1 MDWNEVHDK
10 LVVLANDRA
19 RLDADEAVWLLEGLR
34 QSVHVPLGMGTYF
47 EYLERLFGYR
57 PRFAAERLRVAQALE
72 DLVEMRQALRD
83 GVLCWSAVRELTR
96 VATGETEGEW
106 IEAAKH
112 QTMRQVEQLVSGL
125 VPGDRPG
132 DLADEGVRR
141 HVLRFEVT
149 GETYSLMREAK
160 AYIEREVGH
169 SLSDDDVLAMIART
183 VLQGPS
189 DDGRANYQ
197 IAMTVCRVC
206 ERGWQDGAG
215 DVVEVAPE
223 VIEAA
228 ECDAQRISMTHVG
241 KATQTIAPATRRLVL
256 RRDHGRCV
264 VPGCRSSRFLDVHHV
279 RPRADGGNHEPANL
293 VCLCGAH
300 HAAIHAGRLVVEGS
314 ATALRFLRA
323 DGAAYGVTGSPAA
336 VQAFAEAYEGLVSLG
351 FGQTQSRSAV
361 DRVRTHVGPEAGME
375 EVLREALRVL
385 PGGRL
390 AA

>member
-1 MDWNEVHDK
+1 MEWNQVHDK
-10 LVVLANDRA
+10 LVALAKDRA

-34 QSVHVPLGMGTYF
+34 QSIHVPLGMGTYF
-47 EYLERLFGYR
+47 EYLERVFGYR

-72 DLVEMRQALRD
+72 DLPEIRQALRD
-83 GVLCWSAVRELTR
+83 GVLSWSAVREITR
-96 VATGETEGEW
+96 VATAQTEGEW
-106 IEAAKH
+106 IETAKN

-132 DLADEGVRR
+132 DPADEGVRR

-149 GETYSLMREAK
+149 GETYSLVREAK

-169 SLSDDDVLAMIART
+169 SLGDDDVLAMIART
-183 VLQGPS
+183 VLQGPT
-189 DDGRANYQ
+189 DEGRANYQ

-228 ECDAQRISMTHVG
+228 ECDAQRMSMTHVG
-241 KATQTIAPATRRLVL
+241 KATQTIPPATRRNVL

-264 VPGCRSSRFLDVHHV
+264 VPGCRSSKFIDVHHL
-279 RPRADGGNHEPANL
+279 RPRADGGNHDPDNL
-293 VCLCGAH
+293 ACVCGAH
-300 HAAIHAGRLVVEGS
+300 HAAIHDGRLIVEGS

-323 DGAAYGVTGSPAA
+323 NGEVYGVTGSPAA
-336 VQAFAEAYEGLVSLG
+336 VLAFAEAYEGLVSLG
-351 FGQTQSRSAV
+351 FGQTESRTAV
-361 DRVRTHVGPEAGME
+361 DRVRAHVGPEAGME
-375 EVLREALRVL
+375 QVLREALAVMR
-385 PGGRL
+385 

>member
-1 MDWNEVHDK
+1 MEWNEVHDK
-10 LVVLANDRA
+10 LVALANDRA
-19 RLDADEAVWLLEGLR
+19 RLDAEEAVWLLEGLR

-47 EYLERLFGYR
+47 EYLERVFGYR

-72 DLVEMRQALRD
+72 DLAEMRQALRD

-106 IEAAKH
+106 IEAATN
-112 QTMRQVEQLVSGL
+112 QTMRQVEQAVSGL

-132 DLADEGVRR
+132 DPGDEGVRR
-141 HVLRFEVT
+141 HVLRYEVT
-149 GETYSLMREAK
+149 GETCSLMREAK

-169 SLSDDDVLAMIART
+169 LLGDDDVLAMIART

-189 DDGRANYQ
+189 DEGRANYQ

-228 ECDAQRISMTHVG
+228 ECDAQRMSMTHVG
-241 KATQTIAPATRRLVL
+241 KATQTIPPATRRMVL

-279 RPRADGGNHEPANL
+279 RPRADGGNHDPDNL

-300 HAAIHAGRLVVEGS
+300 HAAIHTGRLVVEGS
-314 ATALRFLRA
+314 ATVLRFLRA
-323 DGAAYGVTGSPAA
+323 DGEAYGMTGSPAA

-351 FGQTQSRSAV
+351 FGQTQSRNAV
-361 DRVRTHVGPEAGME
+361 DKVRTHVGPDAGME
-375 EVLREALRVL
+375 QVLRAALSAL